1 MILTGNALK
10 FLSILVFFLFAVTPL
25 TGFAAEDDKVHQGIF
40 IKNPGTDLWRDVRQR
55 NFAMEGSSQ
64 VKSVDSNILINPQ
77 GDGWARFRV
86 GVLVKFASIALV
98 VITGLLLLHYVTGGR
113 MRIEGGRCG
122 RMLLRFSD
130 FERIVHWTLAI
141 IFLFL
146 AITGLMLLFGRPVL
160 IPLFGHELFSLLASA
175 SKESHNLIGPIF
187 LVSLV
192 LMLIRFVTR
201 NIYASGDLN
210 WLLKGG
216 GLFGKSHV
224 SGGFFNLGEK
234 TWYWILILAGLVIS
248 VSGLILV
255 MPNFGQ
261 GREVMEMS
269 HKVHA
274 IAAIILIAVSFGHI
288 YLATAGTEGTLE
300 GMKTGYVDLKWAET
314 HHDQWAQECLDNNL
328 TISSEEFARLQ
339 GKVVDKSSTVAKEQ
353 G

>member
-1 MILTGNALK
+1 MILTGQALK
-10 FLSILVFFLFAVTPL
+10 TISILLLSLFAVISL
-25 TGFAAEDDKVHQGIF
+25 AGFAAEDDKTHQGVF

-55 NFAMEGSSQ
+55 NSAMEGSSQ
-64 VKSVDSNILINPQ
+64 IRSVDSNILINPQ
-77 GDGWARFRV
+77 GDEWARFRV
-86 GVLVKFASIALV
+86 GTLVKFASITLLV
-98 VITGLLLLHYVTGGR
+98 IVVFLLLHYTIGGKIK
-113 MRIEGGRCG
+113 IEGGRSG
-122 RMLLRFSD
+122 NMLPRFSD
-130 FERIVHWTLAI
+130 FERVVHWTLAI

-146 AITGLMLLFGRPVL
+146 AITGLMLLFGRSVM
-160 IPLFGHELFSLLASA
+160 IPLLGHELFSLLASA

-192 LMLIRFVTR
+192 LIFIRFTAR
-201 NIYASGDLN
+201 NMYARGDIS

-216 GLFGKSHV
+216 GVFGKSHV
-224 SGGFFNLGEK
+224 SGGFFNFGEK
-234 TWYWILILAGLVIS
+234 AWYWVVILAGLVIS

-261 GREVMEMS
+261 GRVIMELS
-269 HKVHA
+269 HTVHA
-274 IAAIILIAVSFGHI
+274 ISAIVLIAGSLGHI

-314 HHDQWAQECLDNNL
+314 HHDQWAQECLDKNM

-339 GKVVDKSSTVAKEQ
+339 GKAVNKASKVAKTP